1 MTKNEKRV
9 QEEAPRALPV
19 VNYAQAQL
27 KKADESQRNWVKQV
41 QQQAQQQTQQNN
53 QKKQYMFGGLSDDKL
68 QQAIQQQTDQ
78 RAKTYTGLEGLS
90 QNTAQQLGASQQG
103 YTPSAAV
110 LAAQQTLQQLQ
121 DSKPQ
126 GYESRFGDKLDQML
140 EKILNPDKFNYS
152 FDGDALAKQMAERY
166 KQNAKLAMMDSM
178 GQAAALTGGYGNS
191 YGQQAGQTAYQQQML
206 GLYDKQL
213 ELQDR
218 AWDRYKYG
226 QQQLADQYNQL
237 QNADA
242 TEYNRYLDRYNQ
254 WSGERD
260 YAANRYDTEY
270 SRDYGQ
276 YSDRLNYWTQMAG
289 LENQDFRTKQQAE
302 EAKREWDKEFNYK
315 QMTADRAYAY
325 DICTAILANGKMPS
339 DEQLKAAGISKSDA
353 KKMMKQVTKSGGR
366 GRKTTNDTST
376 ADAMAAAGQI
386 TGAAGIGSL
395 TAEALKELYMQQGLL
410 DSRNGRRG

>member
-19 VNYAQAQL
+19 YNYAQAQSRP
-27 KKADESQRNWVKQV
+27 ADEGQRNWGK
-41 QQQAQQQTQQNN
+41 QAQQQTQQNN

-68 QQAIQQQTDQ
+68 QQAIQQQTEQ

-242 TEYNRYLDRYNQ
+242 TEYARYLDRYNQ

-276 YSDRLNYWTQMAG
+276 YSDRLNYWTQIAG

-366 GRKTTNDTST
+366 GRKTTNDPST